1 MVWESIQI
9 IPKQT
14 PKSMIMGN
22 IYEAVMVV
30 DEELGMEEA
39 SEKEAI
45 AIASTTTTASSAN
58 ETGELIRRSLTVI
71 IYTNVNVCML
81 SIDLSVS
88 QWYVLSW
95 LWFQTD
101 HATHFLTSFL
111 VH

>member
-1 MVWESIQI
+1 
-9 IPKQT
+9 
-14 PKSMIMGN
+14 MIMGN

-88 QWYVLSW
+88 Q
-95 LWFQTD
+95 
-101 HATHFLTSFL
+101 
-111 VH
+111 